1 MAFPRE
7 ILISGINLANNL
19 TAGVQEVITHY
30 SQPTTQNGD
39 GNKTYAVSTS
49 RTCVVD
55 RRTRN
60 IVATA
65 GPAAGQLVGILATL
79 TFVSGGVSID
89 PKDMIVLVDGASGP
103 IVSIG
108 GVDDPETGKG
118 FVTEVVLGR

>member
-19 TAGVQEVITHY
+19 TAGVQEVVTHY
-30 SQPTTQNGD
+30 SSPTQDGD
-39 GNKTYAVSTS
+39 GNKTYGQVAT

-60 IVATA
+60 IVASVGTS
-65 GPAAGQLVGILATL
+65 AGQMVATLATL

-89 PKDMIVLVDGASGP
+89 PSDMIVLMDGASGP
-103 IVSIG
+103 IVAVN

-118 FVTEVVLGR
+118 FVTEVILGR

>member
-7 ILISGINLANNL
+7 ILVSGVNIADNL
-19 TAGVQEVITHY
+19 TAGAQSTVTHY
-30 SQPTTQNGD
+30 SQSTQDGD
-39 GNKTYAVSTS
+39 GNRTYGQVAT

-65 GPAAGQLVGILATL
+65 GPSAGQLVTTLATL
-79 TFVSGGVSID
+79 TFVSGGVSIN
-89 PKDMIVLVDGASGP
+89 PNDMIVLDDGASGP

>member
-7 ILISGINLANNL
+7 ILISGISIANNL
-19 TAGVQEVITHY
+19 TTGVQEVVTHY
-30 SQPTTQNGD
+30 SQPTQDGD
-39 GNKTYAVSTS
+39 GNKTYGQAST

-65 GPAAGQLVGILATL
+65 GPAAGQLVSTLATL
-79 TFVSGGVSID
+79 TFVTGGVSVS
-89 PKDMIVLVDGASGP
+89 PVDMFVLTDGASGP